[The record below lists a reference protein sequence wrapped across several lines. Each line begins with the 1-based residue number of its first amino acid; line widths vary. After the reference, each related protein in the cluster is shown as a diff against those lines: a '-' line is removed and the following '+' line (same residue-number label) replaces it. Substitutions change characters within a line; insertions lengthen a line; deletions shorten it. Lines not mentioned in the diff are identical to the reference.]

1 MNSILKKPYEIS
13 LWDEILVFR
22 VECFDENENSL
33 GIIEK
38 ERRLINKYCQDAIG
52 I

>member
-1 MNSILKKPYEIS
+1 MANVIKKPYEIS

-22 VECFDENENSL
+22 VECFDTNGKSL

-38 ERRLINKYCQDAIG
+38 EKSLEGFEPI
-52 I
+52 